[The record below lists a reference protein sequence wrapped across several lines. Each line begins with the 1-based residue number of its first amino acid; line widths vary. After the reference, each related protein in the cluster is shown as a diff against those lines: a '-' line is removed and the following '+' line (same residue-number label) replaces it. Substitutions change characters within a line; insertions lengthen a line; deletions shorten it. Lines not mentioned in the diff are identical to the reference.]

1 MSSKRKYD
9 FIGGQNQDNSWIGC
23 VVVMVVI
30 FAIAGVGILMMLTGC
45 SPKVIVQKEVVTEY
59 RDRIVHDTTQV
70 EIPYEV
76 EKIVTRDTASHLEN
90 TYAKSDAVVSGGF
103 LSHSLESR
111 PQIIKV
117 PVEVHV
123 TDTLVKEAEIHTET
137 VEVEK
142 PLSWWQKFRIGAFW
156 WLVAALGVA
165 LLWIFRK
172 PLLKLLK
179 LCIPL

>member
-1 MSSKRKYD
+1 MRNNNSN
-9 FIGGQNQDNSWIGC
+9 IDNSWMGGTFLS
-23 VVVMVVI
+23 VI
-30 FAIAGVGILMMLTGC
+30 IIAFLLAVITILIAGC
-45 SPKVIVQKEVVTEY
+45 SPKVIVQREVVTEY
-59 RDRIVHDTTQV
+59 RDRIVHDTTTV
-70 EIPYEV
+70 EIPLEG
-76 EKIVTRDTASHLEN
+76 EKVVTRDTASHLEN

-103 LSHSLESR
+103 LSHSLESK
-111 PQIIKV
+111 PQIIRI

-123 TDTLVKEAEIHTET
+123 TDTLVKEAEIRTET
-137 VEVEK
+137 VQVEK

-156 WLVAALGVA
+156 WLVAALGAA

>member
-1 MSSKRKYD
+1 MKKKGHD
-9 FIGGQNQDNSWIGC
+9 FVGGKNQDNSWMGC
-23 VVVMVVI
+23 AIPAVLI
-30 FAIAGVGILMMLTGC
+30 FILLAFGFLMMFVGC

-76 EKIVTRDTASHLEN
+76 EKVVTKDTASHLEN
-90 TYAKSDAVVSGGF
+90 TYAKSDAVVSGGL

-123 TDTLVKEAEIHTET
+123 TDTLVKEAEIRTET

-142 PLSWWQKFRIGAFW
+142 PLSWWKQAKLDAFW
-156 WLVAALGVA
+156 WLIGCLVLA

-172 PLLKLLK
+172 PIASLLK
-179 LCIPL
+179 IV